1 MNPKTAT
8 LSLYDFL
15 GYLVPGALAIYIGI
29 AAYQLMLGP
38 SSLSELV
45 SAMGF
50 GTAGLLPFFLVAY
63 ASGHMLSFLSALTVE
78 RFAVSRHDYPSR
90 YLLRSTDV
98 AHSWEGGWNWPST
111 VFLLPISLLSATVGH
126 IFERSFARPIHEC
139 LQAAVAERIRRLL
152 NTQRRILHTP
162 EIEVDL
168 QEVEFFHL
176 VYHYVIER
184 ESAHIGKL
192 HNHIAL
198 SGFLRTLTLIVVL
211 TFWALVP
218 VLLVAGL
225 PLVHCAYTLPAT
237 AVAAYLSYLAF
248 LKFNRRFTFETLMAF
263 AVIHSLDDTPNQ
275 LLKHTAGAGA

>member
-1 MNPKTAT
+1 M
-8 LSLYDFL
+8 
-15 GYLVPGALAIYIGI
+15 
-29 AAYQLMLGP
+29 
-38 SSLSELV
+38 
-45 SAMGF
+45 
-50 GTAGLLPFFLVAY
+50 
-63 ASGHMLSFLSALTVE
+63 
-78 RFAVSRHDYPSR
+78 
-90 YLLRSTDV
+90 
-98 AHSWEGGWNWPST
+98 
-111 VFLLPISLLSATVGH
+111 
-126 IFERSFARPIHEC
+126 ARPIHEC
-139 LQAAVAERIRRLL
+139 LRGAVAERIRRVLI
-152 NTQRRILHTP
+152 TQRRILDAS
-162 EIEVDL
+162 EGEVDL

-225 PLVHCAYTLPAT
+225 SIVYCAYMIPAI

-263 AVIHSLDDTPNQ
+263 AVVHSLDDTPNTTPKQ
-275 LLKHTAGAGA
+275 DG